1 MSLCEAPNSSE
12 KVGRVHRWRMTCV
25 GIVILG
31 TEGSWSVLWVP
42 FISFELNQQN
52 KRRKWMFLQ
61 ATDKLKLDFVFFM
74 RHFYVDTVLVVQL
87 GLGTKKI
94 TGYGSR
100 FSFK

>member
-1 MSLCEAPNSSE
+1 
-12 KVGRVHRWRMTCV
+12 
-25 GIVILG
+25 
-31 TEGSWSVLWVP
+31 
-42 FISFELNQQN
+42 
-52 KRRKWMFLQ
+52 MFLQ